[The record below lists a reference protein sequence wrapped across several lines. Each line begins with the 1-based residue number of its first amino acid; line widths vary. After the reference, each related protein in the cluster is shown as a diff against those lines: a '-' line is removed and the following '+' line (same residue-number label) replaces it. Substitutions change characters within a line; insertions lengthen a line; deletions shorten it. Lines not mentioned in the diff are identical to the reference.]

1 MPAGTIQFP
10 EVINLRITAALFKA
24 VEKMAKDEQ
33 RPIGM
38 MARILVEEAVEQRNG
53 GKKHAKQK

>member
-24 VEKMAKDEQ
+24 VEKMAKEEQ

-38 MARILVEEAVEQRNG
+38 MARILVEEAVENRNG
-53 GKKHAKQK
+53 RKKSASR

>member
-10 EVINLRITAALFKA
+10 EVINLRITTALFKA
-24 VEKMAKDEQ
+24 VEKMAKEEQ

-38 MARILVEEAVEQRNG
+38 MARILVEEAVEGRNG
-53 GKKHAKQK
+53 GKKRASR